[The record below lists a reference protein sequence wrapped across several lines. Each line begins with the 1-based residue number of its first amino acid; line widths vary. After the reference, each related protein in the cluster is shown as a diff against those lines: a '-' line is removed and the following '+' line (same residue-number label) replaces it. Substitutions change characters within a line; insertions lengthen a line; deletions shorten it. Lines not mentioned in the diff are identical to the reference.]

1 MKLPALLTTIAAA
14 AALLAPVGLAAP
26 ARAQTAASPL
36 ISSWTLTEMKAMM
49 VADGMTVNKVSL
61 LENDTPFLA
70 LTTKDDVNFGIQ
82 GAACNGEGLAQRCSG
97 AILVSSVDFD
107 TAASAKAV
115 LAELDFAAVTITSD
129 GGESLS
135 LNRYVIFDH
144 GIHRKNLST
153 NVEVFLNI
161 LEQVMAME

>member
-1 MKLPALLTTIAAA
+1 
-14 AALLAPVGLAAP
+14 
-26 ARAQTAASPL
+26 
-36 ISSWTLTEMKAMM
+36 MKAMM
-49 VADGMTVNKVSL
+49 IADGMTVSKVSL
-61 LENDTPFLA
+61 LADDTPFLA

-82 GAACNGEGLAQRCSG
+82 GAACSGEGLAQRCNG

-115 LAELDFAAVTITSD
+115 LAKLDFAAVTITHD
-129 GGESLS
+129 GGDSLS

-144 GIHRKNLST
+144 GIHRKNLTT

-161 LEQVMAME
+161 LQQVMAME